1 MGIEFQNFDYKGQK
15 NGIFSKINQI
25 LTPKTAVQSTFF
37 KNGPLGDM
45 ET

>member
-1 MGIEFQNFDYKGQK
+1 MGIEFPNFDFKRQK

-25 LTPKTAVQSTFF
+25 LTPKSAVQSTFF
-37 KNGPLGDM
+37 KNGPIGDM